1 MTTAVPVS
9 MASVPHYAGLNLL
22 CPSLL
27 VSMSLWTLLQISSHA
42 VIYFL
47 FPFKKQSCVLFFP
60 LYISQYCCPA
70 GRFHSSHHTYNPPHP
85 TLPPSVPLWDQASSQ
100 LDWQLH
106 MWQWERR
113 GVGGWEQGGWEVE
126 ISREIDAVAALLHV
140 HGLKSWRP
148 VWFSYL
154 FDACLTC

>member
-1 MTTAVPVS
+1 

-42 VIYFL
+42 VIYLIFFFL
-47 FPFKKQSCVLFFP
+47 KKILYPFFSQ
-60 LYISQYCCPA
+60 LYISQYCWPA
-70 GRFHSSHHTYNPPHP
+70 GGFHSSHHTYNPPHP

-100 LDWQLH
+100 LDWQFH

-113 GVGGWEQGGWEVE
+113 GWGVGGRRQGGWEVE
-126 ISREIDAVAALLHV
+126 ISRDIDAVAALLHV
-140 HGLKSWRP
+140 HG
-148 VWFSYL
+148 YGGL
-154 FDACLTC
+154 FGSLACLMLV